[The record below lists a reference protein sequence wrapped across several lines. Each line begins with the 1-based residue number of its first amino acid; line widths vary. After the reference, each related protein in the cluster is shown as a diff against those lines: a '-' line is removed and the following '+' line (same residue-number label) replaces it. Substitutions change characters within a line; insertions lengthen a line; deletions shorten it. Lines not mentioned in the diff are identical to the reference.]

1 MMYIYNHWEMFRE
14 IMVYSYYSYSI
25 VCGIYEM
32 LQALKEW
39 VRGTHSQ

>member
-14 IMVYSYYSYSI
+14 IVVYSYYSYI
-25 VCGIYEM
+25 VCGIYEI

-39 VRGTHSQ
+39 VRGTQIQ